1 LRDNWL
7 SSIVSDDTSASTYEK
22 NCVSTEENSEEI
34 DFDDEKIDE
43 KNEKKNDT
51 NKKKKNAN
59 NEKTEKNGKKGEKGY
74 KKISK
79 VSPRDVI
86 SPPRIRVF
94 LSVEK
99 AMMVCSEVL
108 AITLG
113 GFIYFHCILLH
124 LILSSTA
131 IFMSFLFLR

>member
-7 SSIVSDDTSASTYEK
+7 LSIVSDDTSASTYEK
-22 NCVSTEENSEEI
+22 NCVSTEEEI

-51 NKKKKNAN
+51 NNRKKNAN
-59 NEKTEKNGKKGEKGY
+59 DEKTEKNGKKGEKGN
-74 KKISK
+74 KNIRK

-86 SPPRIRVF
+86 SPPRNRVF

-99 AMMVCSEVL
+99 AMIVCSEVL

-113 GFIYFHCILLH
+113 GFIYFDYIMLH
-124 LILSSTA
+124 ILSSKG
-131 IFMSFLFLR
+131 IFLFFFFLR